1 MQVAWKSSPV
11 SSDEIRSAFLEYFA
25 ERSHQIVSSSSL
37 VPIGDP
43 TLLFVNAGMVQFK
56 DVFLGS
62 ERRPYNRATTSQ
74 KCVRAGGK
82 HNDLDEVG
90 HTARHHTFFEML
102 GNFSFGDYFKRE
114 AIEFAWEFITDVV
127 NLPKDSL
134 WATIFE
140 TDEDANLL
148 WQEIAGMPAERVIR
162 LGEKDNFWAMGDTG
176 PCGPCSEIM
185 LDRGADHR
193 CDAPECRIGKCDCDR
208 WLEIWNLVFMQ
219 YNCDQNG
226 ELTPLPKP
234 SIDTGM
240 GLERVASV
248 VQEVPT
254 NWDTDLFRPIIRRV
268 EEVSDRTY
276 RSDGRGFSHRVIADH
291 VRASTF
297 LIGDGVLPGNEGRG
311 YVLRRILRRA
321 IRLGRTIGVERPFLG
336 EISDSVIQT
345 MAIAYPEIKQRREF
359 ILQVIE
365 GEEDR
370 FRGTLTHG
378 MNELAILIDEVRQ
391 SGGDTVT
398 GEEAFRLHDT
408 FGFPKELTAELV
420 AEAGLKLDESGFAK
434 AMERQRAI
442 ARAASKFAED
452 DDSGTAELRSIGDG
466 SEFVGYDVDESEST
480 IMAILDDGRRLER
493 ASAGATVTL
502 VLRRTPF
509 YAEAGGQVGDTG
521 SIIGA
526 HGRAEVLDAQRPI
539 DSVIIHRA
547 KVIEGELAEGESV
560 IARIDADRRQRI
572 RRHHTAT
579 HLLHRALREMLG
591 QHVHQAGSL
600 VAPDRLRFDFA
611 HVSPIQPEQIAEIES
626 LIARQIRLDRPVNA
640 INTTYDDAIKAGAMA
655 LFGEK
660 YGDDV
665 RMLEIGDFSRELCG
679 GTHVSRTGEIG
690 NFLIRS
696 ETAVGSGVRRIEALA
711 GDAADL
717 FVRDRL
723 DLLSRL
729 TDELGGQPLSRL
741 RNMRDELNEMK
752 RQLDRVQREQASS
765 WVTELASQAE
775 SVDGLKVVAAKVDVG
790 SFAEIRDLGDLLRDR
805 LGESVLVL
813 ASSVDSRPGFV
824 GMVSP
829 SVRLHAGRLVNN
841 VASIAGGRGG
851 GRPDVAQAGGGDL
864 AKIDEALANVPRIV
878 EEMLEREGRR

>member
-1 MQVAWKSSPV
+1 MAWKSSPE
-11 SSDEIRSAFLEYFA
+11 SSDEIRSAFLDYFA

-62 ERRPYNRATTSQ
+62 ERRPYIRATTSQ

-114 AIEFAWEFITDVV
+114 AIGFAWEFVTDVV
-127 NLPKDSL
+127 NLPKESL

-140 TDEDANLL
+140 DDQEAHLL
-148 WQEIAGMPAERVIR
+148 WQEVAGMPAERIVR

-185 LDRGADHR
+185 LDRGVNLR
-193 CDAPECRIGKCDCDR
+193 CDAPECGIGKCDCDR

-219 YNCDQNG
+219 YDCDKNG
-226 ELTPLPKP
+226 KLTPLPQP

-248 VQEVPT
+248 VQNVAS
-254 NWDTDLFRPIIRRV
+254 NWDTDLFRPIIRTV
-268 EEVSDRTY
+268 EELSGRPY
-276 RSDGRGFSHRVIADH
+276 ESDGRGFSHRVIADH

-297 LIGDGVLPGNEGRG
+297 LIGDGVLPSNEGRG

-336 EISDSVIQT
+336 EISESVIQT
-345 MAIAYPEIKQRREF
+345 MGRAYPELQQRREF
-359 ILQVIE
+359 ILRAIE

-370 FRGTLTHG
+370 FKGTLTHG
-378 MNELAILIDEVRQ
+378 MNELGALIDNVRK
-391 SGGDTVT
+391 SGGDTLM
-398 GEEAFRLHDT
+398 GEDAFRLHDT

-434 AMERQRAI
+434 AMERQRGI
-442 ARAASKFAED
+442 ARAASKFAEAGD
-452 DDSGTAELRSIGDG
+452 GDSEELRSLEES
-466 SEFVGYDVDESEST
+466 SEFVGYDVDESESR
-480 IMAILDDGRRLER
+480 IVAILADDRRVER
-493 ASAGATVTL
+493 ASAGETITL
-502 VLRRTPF
+502 VLQRTPF
-509 YAEAGGQVGDTG
+509 YAEAGGQIGDTG
-521 SIIGA
+521 SVIGTR
-526 HGRAEVLDAQRPI
+526 GRAEVLDTQRPI
-539 DSVIIHRA
+539 DGVIVHRA
-547 KVIEGELAEGESV
+547 RLIEGELVEGENV
-560 IARIDADRRQRI
+560 IAGIDSERRQRI
-572 RRHHTAT
+572 RRHHSAT
-579 HLLHRALREMLG
+579 HLLHRALRELLG

-600 VAPDRLRFDFA
+600 VAPDRLRFDFT
-611 HVSPIQPEQIAEIES
+611 HVAPVQPGQIAEIETV
-626 LIARQIRLDRPVNA
+626 INRQIRLDRPVNA
-640 INTTYDDAIKAGAMA
+640 INTTYEDAIKSGAMA

-660 YGDDV
+660 YGDAV

-679 GTHVSRTGEIG
+679 GTHVNRTGEIG

-723 DLLSRL
+723 SLLNQL
-729 TDELGGQPLSRL
+729 TDQLGGQPLTRL
-741 RNMRDELNEMK
+741 QNIQDELNDLK
-752 RQLDRVQREQASS
+752 RELERVQREQASS
-765 WVTELASQAE
+765 WVNKLASQAK

-790 SFAEIRDLGDLLRDR
+790 SFAEIRGLGDLLRDR
-805 LGESVLVL
+805 LGESVLIL
-813 ASSVDSRPGFV
+813 AGSVDDRPGFV

-851 GRPDVAQAGGGDL
+851 GRPDVAQAGGGDVT
-864 AKIDEALANVPRIV
+864 KIDEALAEVPKIV
-878 EEMLEREGRR
+878 EKMLEREGRR

>member
-1 MQVAWKSSPV
+1 MAWKSSPV

-25 ERSHQIVSSSSL
+25 DRNHQIVSSSSL

-56 DVFLGS
+56 DVFLGT
-62 ERRPYNRATTSQ
+62 ERRPYNRATTAQ

-90 HTARHHTFFEML
+90 HTARHHVFFEML
-102 GNFSFGDYFKRE
+102 GNFSFGDYFKRD
-114 AIEFAWEFITDVV
+114 AIEFAWEFITEVV

-140 TDEDANLL
+140 SDEEANSL
-148 WQEIAGMPAERVIR
+148 WQEIAELPAERVVR

-185 LDRGADHR
+185 LDRGADHG
-193 CDAPECRIGKCDCDR
+193 CGVPECGIGQCDCDR

-248 VQEVPT
+248 VQGVPT
-254 NWDTDLFRPIIRRV
+254 NWDTDLFRPIIRRI
-268 EEVSDRTY
+268 EEVSDRPYQT
-276 RSDGRGFSHRVIADH
+276 DGRGFSHRVIADH

-297 LIGDGVLPGNEGRG
+297 LIGDGVLPSNEGQG

-321 IRLGRTIGVERPFLG
+321 IRLGRTIGVERQFLG
-336 EISDSVIQT
+336 EISDSVIET
-345 MAIAYPEIKQRREF
+345 MKVAYPELAHRREF
-359 ILQVIE
+359 ILQVID

-378 MNELAILIDEVRQ
+378 MNELAVLIDDVRQ
-391 SGGDTVT
+391 RGGDTVT

-420 AEAGLKLDESGFAK
+420 AEAGLKLDESGFAM
-434 AMERQRAI
+434 AMERQREI
-442 ARAASKFAED
+442 ARAASRFTEGD
-452 DDSGTAELRSIGDG
+452 DNETEELRSIAEGG
-466 SEFVGYDVDESEST
+466 EFVGYDADEADST
-480 IMAILDDGRRLER
+480 ILAILEDGRRVDR
-493 ASAGATVTL
+493 AGTDASVTL

-521 SIIGA
+521 SIVGA
-526 HGRAEVLDAQRPI
+526 RGRAEVLDTQRPVE
-539 DSVIIHRA
+539 SVIVHRA
-547 KVIEGELAEGESV
+547 KLVEGELSQGENV
-560 IARIDADRRQRI
+560 VATIDAERRQRV

-591 QHVHQAGSL
+591 QHVHQSGSL
-600 VAPDRLRFDFA
+600 VAPDRLRFDFT
-611 HVSPIQPEQIAEIES
+611 HVAPIQPEQIAEIEA
-626 LIARQIRLDRPVNA
+626 LIARQIRLDRPVSA
-640 INTTYDDAIKAGAMA
+640 TYTTYDAAIKAGAMA

-660 YGDDV
+660 YGDEV
-665 RMLEIGDFSRELCG
+665 RMLEIDGFSRELCG
-679 GTHVSRTGEIG
+679 GTHVRRTGEIG
-690 NFLIRS
+690 SFLIRS
-696 ETAVGSGVRRIEALA
+696 ETAVGAGVRRIEALA

-723 DLLSRL
+723 NLLARL
-729 TDELGGQPLSRL
+729 TDELGSQPLARL
-741 RNMRDELNEMK
+741 RNIRDELGEMK
-752 RQLDRVQREQASS
+752 NQLDRIQREQAST
-765 WVTELASQAE
+765 WVGELASRAQ

-790 SFAEIRDLGDLLRDR
+790 SFAEIRELGDLLRDR

-824 GMVSP
+824 GMVSS
-829 SVRLHAGRLVNN
+829 SVRLHAGRLINN

>member
-1 MQVAWKSSPV
+1 MAWKSSPI
-11 SSDEIRSAFLEYFA
+11 SSDEIRSAFLDYFA
-25 ERSHQIVSSSSL
+25 ERSHRIVSSSSL
-37 VPIGDP
+37 VPVGDP

-56 DVFLGS
+56 DVFLGA

-102 GNFSFGDYFKRE
+102 GNFSFGDYFKRD
-114 AIEFAWEFITDVV
+114 AIDFAWEFITDVV
-127 NLPKDSL
+127 RLPRENL

-140 TDEDANLL
+140 NDDDAHLL
-148 WQEIAGMPAERVIR
+148 WQEVAGMPAERIVR

-185 LDRGADHR
+185 LDRGAELR
-193 CDAPECRIGKCDCDR
+193 CDAPECAIGKCDCDR

-226 ELTPLPKP
+226 EFTPLPKP

-248 VQEVPT
+248 VQNVSS
-254 NWDTDLFRPIIRRV
+254 NWDTDLFRPIIRAV
-268 EEVSDRTY
+268 EEVSSRPY
-276 RSDGRGFSHRVIADH
+276 RSDGVGFPHRVIADH

-297 LIGDGVLPGNEGRG
+297 LIGDGILPSNEGRG
-311 YVLRRILRRA
+311 YVLRRVLRRA
-321 IRLGRTIGVERPFLG
+321 IRLGRTIGVERQFLS
-336 EISDSVIQT
+336 EISESVIQT
-345 MAIAYPEIKQRREF
+345 MAGAYPELKQRREF
-359 ILQVIE
+359 ILQVIDS
-365 GEEDR
+365 EEDR

-378 MNELAILIDEVRQ
+378 MNELASLIDAVRQ
-391 SGGDTVT
+391 SGGDTLM
-398 GEEAFRLHDT
+398 GDEAFRLHDT
-408 FGFPKELTAELV
+408 FGFPKEMTAELV
-420 AEAGLKLDESGFAK
+420 AEAGLRFDESGFAR
-434 AMERQRAI
+434 AMERQREI

-452 DDSGTAELRSIGDG
+452 DDGATEELRSIGER
-466 SEFVGYDVDESEST
+466 SEFVGYDLDESEST
-480 IMAILDDGRRLER
+480 VVAILEDGRRVDR
-493 ASAGATVTL
+493 AGADASVTL
-502 VLRRTPF
+502 VLRETPF

-521 SIIGA
+521 SIVGA
-526 HGRAEVLDAQRPI
+526 RGRAGILDTRRPI
-539 DSVIIHRA
+539 ESVIVHRA
-547 KVIEGELAEGESV
+547 KMAEGELAEGDTVVAS
-560 IARIDADRRQRI
+560 IDSERRQRI

-600 VAPDRLRFDFA
+600 VAPDRLRFDFT
-611 HVSPIQPEQIAEIES
+611 HVAQVQPEQIAEIES
-626 LIARQIRLDRPVNA
+626 LINAQIRLDRPVNA
-640 INTTYDDAIKAGAMA
+640 VNTTYGDAINAGAMA

-660 YGDDV
+660 YGDNV

-690 NFLIRS
+690 SFLIRS

-717 FVRDRL
+717 FVRERL

-729 TDELGGQPLSRL
+729 TDELGGQPLTRL
-741 RNMRDELNEMK
+741 RNLQDELDEMK

-765 WVTELASQAE
+765 LVNELASQAKFVE
-775 SVDGLKVVAAKVDVG
+775 GLKVVAAKVDAG
-790 SFAEIRDLGDLLRDR
+790 SFAEIRELGDLLRDR

-813 ASSVDSRPGFV
+813 AGSVDSRPGFV
-824 GMVSP
+824 GMASP
-829 SVRLHAGRLVNN
+829 SVRLHAGRLVNR

-851 GRPDVAQAGGGDL
+851 GRPDVAQAGGGNL
-864 AKIDEALANVPRIV
+864 AKMEQALAEVPKIV